1 MKMSEQKTAC
11 GGSPL
16 KTYNDYLQ
24 KEGYTTQTINTKE
37 REKEYFTKW
46 CKRQAT
52 TPIEIDYKTCLKYI
66 KHLTRKGNS
75 KKTVN
80 HKLGSLKAYFT
91 YLISESYR
99 LDNPIENT
107 NIKGVQRT
115 LNHNL
120 LEPEELED
128 LYYSYESDSYQEE
141 YHKYTSKR
149 NKIIVG
155 LIVYQGLDT
164 KDLKNLKLEHLQ
176 LGKGKIYIPGTK
188 KSNGREIELKPW
200 QMMGFME
207 YINEV
212 RIHLSQR
219 LNTNT
224 DQLFPSGNR
233 FTITHTIIKKLKKY
247 NQKAEGIKQI
257 RASVITNWLK
267 QYNLRKTQYLAGH
280 RYISSTERYL
290 QDDLENLHEMVNNFH
305 PIQ

>member
-1 MKMSEQKTAC
+1 M
-11 GGSPL
+11 
-16 KTYNDYLQ
+16 NDYTTYLKKQ
-24 KEGYTTQTINTKE
+24 GYATTTITSNQRQVTD
-37 REKEYFTKW
+37 FTKW
-46 CKRQAT
+46 CKRNHT
-52 TPIEIDYKTCLKYI
+52 TPTEIDYKTCLKYI
-66 KHLTRKGNS
+66 KFLTRKGNS
-75 KKTVN
+75 KRTIN
-80 HKLGSLKAYFT
+80 HKLGSLKNYFT

-99 LDNPIENT
+99 LDNPIEDT

-115 LNHNL
+115 LNYNL

-128 LYYSYESDSYQEE
+128 LYYSYETDTYQEE
-141 YHKYTSKR
+141 YHKHTSKR

-164 KDLKNLKLEHLQ
+164 KDLKNLRLEHLQ
-176 LGKGKIYIPGTK
+176 LDKGNIYIPSTK
-188 KSNGREIELKPW
+188 KSNAREIELKPW

-207 YINEV
+207 Y
-212 RIHLSQR
+212 
-219 LNTNT
+219 TNT
-224 DQLFPSGNR
+224 TRNKLLERLQTDTDKLFPYGDR

-247 NQKAEGIKQI
+247 NQKVESNKQL

-290 QDDLENLHEMVNNFH
+290 QDDLENLHEIVNNYH